1 MLTTAKAAEW
11 LKAYGGKITDIKIDE
26 ERGFVRAKFPN
37 RIDADDPHDIIVH
50 PIRDRLVLRVIVPQI
65 AKLKS
70 VGEGLFLIGKINY
83 NLILGCVGVDGD
95 GEVKFEVNHPC
106 RDGEVEDPDEEIFK
120 RLLDATCETVGEVS
134 RVVLL
139 ATLREAGVSAE
150 LAESIV
156 KQHFTDD
163 EEKDDEAPGESL

>member
-11 LKAYGGKITDIKIDE
+11 LKAYGDKITDVEVDD
-26 ERGFVRAKFPN
+26 ERGFVRGKLPN
-37 RIDADDPHDIIVH
+37 RIDADDPHNIIVH
-50 PIRDRLVLRVIVPQI
+50 PIHERLVLRVIVPQI

-70 VGEGLFLIGKINY
+70 VGEPLFLIGKINY
-83 NLILGCVGVDGD
+83 DLVLGCVGVDGD

-106 RDGEVEDPDEEIFK
+106 RDGEVADPDDEIFK
-120 RLLDATCETVGEVS
+120 RLIDATCETVDEVS

-139 ATLREAGVSAE
+139 ATLREAGVSKE
-150 LAESIV
+150 LADNIV

-163 EEKDDEAPGESL
+163 NEKDEPAEGESL